1 MLEYNTLSLLGL
13 SHQIIDRVFITMK
26 GGDLSPFSGS
36 TWGLRAKT
44 VMGVMI
50 ILTNVLQI

>member
-26 GGDLSPFSGS
+26 GGNLGPFFGS
-36 TWGLRAKT
+36 KWGLRAKT
-44 VMGVMI
+44 VGVMI